1 LTTRPAARIPG
12 RHCAGTGEAIFIP
25 SRCWVATSIVTP
37 DLAGVSPCSFEAAGF
52 SSSCLAHPA
61 SNATANVANRSDCAR
76 QNFML
81 IFKSVVLSPA
91 GREFLNDG
99 RQRIRGL
106 LQRILEEENYAVV
119 PAANGVE
126 GLELA
131 KTTLPDLVLLDLN
144 LPMQNGWDT
153 FKQLNVENPSLAVIV
168 ITARPNQ
175 IFPALAAGA
184 SALME
189 KPLDLAKLLRTIR
202 DLLAEPIEARLAR
215 MAGQRAEFHYLPPK
229 GREPA
234 NRGEEKHS
242 A

>member
-1 LTTRPAARIPG
+1 MKKKLLLVDDDPG
-12 RHCAGTGEAIFIP
+12 VR
-25 SRCWVATSIVTP
+25 R
-37 DLAGVSPCSFEAAGF
+37 
-52 SSSCLAHPA
+52 
-61 SNATANVANRSDCAR
+61 
-76 QNFML
+76 M
-81 IFKSVVLSPA
+81 
-91 GREFLNDG
+91 
-99 RQRIRGL
+99 
-106 LQRILEEENYAVV
+106 LQRVLEEENYVVV

-153 FKQLNVENPSLAVIV
+153 FKQLNAENPSLAVII

-175 IFPALAAGA
+175 LFAALAAGA

-189 KPLDLAKLLRTIR
+189 KPLDLAKLLRTIGE
-202 DLLAEPIEARLAR
+202 LLAETIEARLAR
-215 MAGQRAEFHYLPPK
+215 MAGARAEFHYLPPK

-234 NRGEEKHS
+234 SKGEETHD